1 MDVTE
6 EHYGWKVKLIILRGE
21 GSQGMWF
28 IYLFISIIVM
38 VGSVDNWHRSMFFY
52 IIFYIGVQSQAPY
65 NDAEC

>member
-1 MDVTE
+1 
-6 EHYGWKVKLIILRGE
+6 
-21 GSQGMWF
+21 
-28 IYLFISIIVM
+28 M